1 MVCAL
6 RNRADL
12 AIDPTAANPKRL
24 STGDVTV
31 AMSGLRIFAASL
43 ACGRAV
49 VRDAEAGFDRRAR
62 CRRDNR
68 GPPPLGAAAV
78 SG

>member
-1 MVCAL
+1 VVSAL

-12 AIDPTAANPKRL
+12 AIDPAAANPKRL

-31 AMSGLRIFAASL
+31 ASSGLRIFATSF
-43 ACGRAV
+43 ACGRV
-49 VRDAEAGFDRRAR
+49 VARDAEAGFDRRAL

-68 GPPPLGAAAV
+68 GRPLGAAAV

>member
-1 MVCAL
+1 VVCAL

-31 AMSGLRIFAASL
+31 AMSRLRLFATSFV
-43 ACGRAV
+43 CGREV
-49 VRDAEAGFDRRAR
+49 VRDAEAGFDRRAP

-68 GPPPLGAAAV
+68 VPPPLGAAAV
-78 SG
+78 PG